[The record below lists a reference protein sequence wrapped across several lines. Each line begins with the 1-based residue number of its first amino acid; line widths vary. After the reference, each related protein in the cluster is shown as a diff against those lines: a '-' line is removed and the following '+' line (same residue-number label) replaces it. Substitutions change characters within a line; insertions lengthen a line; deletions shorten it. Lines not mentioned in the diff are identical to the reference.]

1 MIKRKRLS
9 FAHLEGDIC
18 VYNLT
23 KGDKEYLK
31 RNGLKK
37 IPSILQS
44 VEFGSLGKLY
54 QGFGI
59 QNDMGGVEFF
69 HPDYTKNPVTLRA
82 CGITTVLNP
91 KVKDT
96 QVCCVFYDFM
106 DYLAYCS
113 LQGSAELRLP
123 YQGTCII
130 MSHVKNFMHMVVDS
144 DDYDEVYVFFP
155 NTVVGETIALTLK
168 QRNQKKVK
176 NFSIFYKGYRNLC
189 SFVKDK
195 HISSDYVF

>member
-1 MIKRKRLS
+1 MIKGKRLS

-31 RNGLKK
+31 SNGLKK
-37 IPSILQS
+37 VPSILQS

-96 QVCCVFYDFM
+96 QVV
-106 DYLAYCS
+106 ACS
-113 LQGSAELRLP
+113 SNYSAPL
-123 YQGTCII
+123 
-130 MSHVKNFMHMVVDS
+130 
-144 DDYDEVYVFFP
+144 
-155 NTVVGETIALTLK
+155 
-168 QRNQKKVK
+168 
-176 NFSIFYKGYRNLC
+176 
-189 SFVKDK
+189 
-195 HISSDYVF
+195 

>member
-1 MIKRKRLS
+1 MIKGKRLS

-31 RNGLKK
+31 SNGLKK
-37 IPSILQS
+37 VPSILQS

-96 QVCCVFYDFM
+96 QVV
-106 DYLAYCS
+106 ACS
-113 LQGSAELRLP
+113 MTLWTIWLIVHYRDLQNYVCPIKVPASSCHTSR
-123 YQGTCII
+123 TSCIW
-130 MSHVKNFMHMVVDS
+130 
-144 DDYDEVYVFFP
+144 
-155 NTVVGETIALTLK
+155 
-168 QRNQKKVK
+168 
-176 NFSIFYKGYRNLC
+176 
-189 SFVKDK
+189 
-195 HISSDYVF
+195 

>member
-1 MIKRKRLS
+1 M
-9 FAHLEGDIC
+9 
-18 VYNLT
+18 
-23 KGDKEYLK
+23 
-31 RNGLKK
+31 KK
-37 IPSILQS
+37 VPSILQS

-96 QVCCVFYDFM
+96 QVCCLFYDFM

-113 LQGSAELRLP
+113 LQGSAELREDAQQDRRWLR
-123 YQGTCII
+123 QRRR
-130 MSHVKNFMHMVVDS
+130 
-144 DDYDEVYVFFP
+144 E
-155 NTVVGETIALTLK
+155 ALGA
-168 QRNQKKVK
+168 
-176 NFSIFYKGYRNLC
+176 SPGPAPG
-189 SFVKDK
+189 
-195 HISSDYVF
+195 

>member
-1 MIKRKRLS
+1 M
-9 FAHLEGDIC
+9 
-18 VYNLT
+18 
-23 KGDKEYLK
+23 
-31 RNGLKK
+31 KK
-37 IPSILQS
+37 VPSILQS

-96 QVCCVFYDFM
+96 QVCCLFYDFM

-176 NFSIFYKGYRNLC
+176 NFSIFYKGYRNL
-189 SFVKDK
+189 SYFVKDK

>member
-1 MIKRKRLS
+1 M
-9 FAHLEGDIC
+9 
-18 VYNLT
+18 
-23 KGDKEYLK
+23 
-31 RNGLKK
+31 KK

-82 CGITTVLNP
+82 CSITTVQNP

-96 QVCCVFYDFM
+96 QVCCLFYDFM